1 MAAGLGAESLAA
13 RFKAGDG
20 LEGYL
25 GRWLLLEAAGGD
37 VEAEDNL
44 ATSRQIPLIRIVVG
58 EKLNMEDI
66 GTSWY
71 QQTQDREAGDR
82 GEHGAGAGGTDH
94 HANRWFYR
102 VKVAS
107 LVTTKPLDVPM
118 AAQYGG
124 AYTRGGL
131 KSSEPMAMD
140 GSVYAD
146 KAVSWAAKYAGG
158 STVVYPAG
166 LKWKPRF
173 LWKGY
178 SISKMTEKKGTA
190 MRALGWDLGKS
201 VNKVGGGHFEEPI
214 LGGGHGAAT
223 RTPPPRRPERPARS
237 IVFCPQRRSAV
248 LGPGSASSRRRRLGC
263 CRTSPR
269 AAARPS

>member
-82 GEHGAGAGGTDH
+82 GEHGAGAGGSPT
-94 HANRWFYR
+94 
-102 VKVAS
+102 
-107 LVTTKPLDVPM
+107 
-118 AAQYGG
+118 
-124 AYTRGGL
+124 
-131 KSSEPMAMD
+131 
-140 GSVYAD
+140 
-146 KAVSWAAKYAGG
+146 GG
-158 STVVYPAG
+158 STG
-166 LKWKPRF
+166 SRSR
-173 LWKGY
+173 LW
-178 SISKMTEKKGTA
+178 
-190 MRALGWDLGKS
+190 
-201 VNKVGGGHFEEPI
+201 
-214 LGGGHGAAT
+214 
-223 RTPPPRRPERPARS
+223 
-237 IVFCPQRRSAV
+237 
-248 LGPGSASSRRRRLGC
+248 
-263 CRTSPR
+263 
-269 AAARPS
+269 